1 MSTGDGLYERE
12 RVVQFRLRTEKLG
25 WREMDG
31 ELVALEGGRSLYL
44 AANPAATL
52 LWQRLAEGSSR
63 KELSDALVDSYG
75 IDLAVAERD
84 VDAFLE
90 QARGFDLLDER

>member
-1 MSTGDGLYERE
+1 MNSGDRLYERE
-12 RVVQFRLRTEKLG
+12 RAVQFRLRTEDLE

-31 ELVALEGGRSLYL
+31 ELVALEGERSIYL

-52 LWQRLAEGSSR
+52 LWQRLAQGASR

-75 IDLAVAERD
+75 IGAALAERD
-84 VDAFLE
+84 VVAFLE
-90 QARGFDLLDER
+90 QARGFDLLAER